1 MAIRVVWAVTLRR
14 EHRGKLI
21 QLALPSCGASHRKS
35 AMADL
40 RTSIPISG
48 TPEIGGRRPG
58 CRGRSSFEARAP
70 TFDLCEFGTRDV
82 RGHLRMTDRV

>member
-21 QLALPSCGASHRKS
+21 QLALPSCGASHHKS

-48 TPEIGGRRPG
+48 TPEIGGGPAPVISAG
-58 CRGRSSFEARAP
+58 SSRGDSRAVA
-70 TFDLCEFGTRDV
+70 L
-82 RGHLRMTDRV
+82 RGSPKRASTSG